1 MRLGKKAGIWVF
13 IDGRLYSWLG
23 VPGMLWGR
31 IVTEVYRYAKKGQ
44 AARRFC
50 TWAAT
55 VLGVRSMLDI
65 TRDIKFDV
73 RRLLRDFPGMV
84 IVLVGHGGSYNMADG
99 QVGGKG

>member
-1 MRLGKKAGIWVF
+1 MSGNG
-13 IDGRLYSWLG
+13 
-23 VPGMLWGR
+23 
-31 IVTEVYRYAKKGQ
+31 
-44 AARRFC
+44 
-50 TWAAT
+50 
-55 VLGVRSMLDI
+55 LGVRSMLDI

>member
-1 MRLGKKAGIWVF
+1 
-13 IDGRLYSWLG
+13 
-23 VPGMLWGR
+23 
-31 IVTEVYRYAKKGQ
+31 
-44 AARRFC
+44 
-50 TWAAT
+50 
-55 VLGVRSMLDI
+55 MLDI